1 MVKDEISRK
10 ILKYFEVNDNVT
22 LKFVG
27 HNKNNDRRK
36 SATLKYNEKD
46 RKSSLLPVRAGK
58 EEAN

>member
-10 ILKYFEVNDNVT
+10 ILKYFEVNENVT

-27 HNKNNDRRK
+27 RNKNSDRGK
-36 SATLKYNEKD
+36 FATLKYNKKD
-46 RKSSLLPVRAGK
+46 RKPVRAGK

>member
-10 ILKYFEVNDNVT
+10 ILKYFEVNENVT

-27 HNKNNDRRK
+27 RNKNNDRGK
-36 SATLKYNEKD
+36 FATLKYNKKD
-46 RKSSLLPVRAGK
+46 RKPVRAGK